1 MFTPRHVMAGLHP
14 TAAHPLLTHI
24 DMCRRRAATWSIKVG
39 MESHATAS
47 CRKSTDAA
55 LVAGRCL
62 PP

>member
-1 MFTPRHVMAGLHP
+1 
-14 TAAHPLLTHI
+14 
-24 DMCRRRAATWSIKVG
+24 MCRRRAATWSIKVG

-62 PP
+62 PPRVPSAGGEQQPSSSGAGPPAGLIS